1 MRLNAFQLKIFA
13 MLLMVIDH
21 VYTYIP
27 GMPMWMHH
35 PGRIVAPIFFYFIVE
50 GFFYTRNRTKYA
62 TRVFMWAA
70 IMFAGS
76 AIIQYIFPT
85 EGGLPNNIFLS
96 LGFGIVLLCAID
108 YTKRTK
114 NYLLGIPA
122 TIIVAI
128 LEVFTEAS
136 IFGVTMTL
144 IFYFF
149 REKKMWLIITYVLL
163 SLSDVP
169 TLLMVGELFT
179 DTGLLGFNNQWMMV
193 FALPLFFLYSGERGV
208 NNAFTK
214 YMFYIFYPVHLWI
227 IYTIGYFVSK

>member
-13 MLLMVIDH
+13 MVLMVIDH

-27 GMPMWMHH
+27 GMTMWMHH
-35 PGRIVAPIFFYFIVE
+35 PGRIVAPIFFYFVVE
-50 GFFYTRNRTKYA
+50 GFFYTRNRKKYA
-62 TRVFMWAA
+62 TRVFIWAA

-76 AIIQYIFPT
+76 ALIQYMFPR
-85 EGGLPNNIFLS
+85 EGGLHNNIFLS
-96 LGFGIVLLCAID
+96 LGFGIVLLCVID
-108 YTKRTK
+108 YIKCAK

-122 TIIVAI
+122 IIIVA
-128 LEVFTEAS
+128 LLGMFTEAN

-163 SLSDVP
+163 SLSEVP
-169 TLLMVGELFT
+169 TLLMIGELFT
-179 DTGLLGFNNQWMMV
+179 DMGLFGYGNQWMMV
-193 FALPLFFLYSGERGV
+193 FALPFFFLYNGERGV

-214 YMFYIFYPVHLWI
+214 YMFYIFYPAHLWI

>member
-13 MLLMVIDH
+13 MILMVIDH

-35 PGRIVAPIFFYFIVE
+35 PGRIVAPIFFYFVVE

-62 TRVFMWAA
+62 ARVFMWAA
-70 IMFAGS
+70 VMFAGS
-76 AIIQYIFPT
+76 ALIQYVFPR
-85 EGGLPNNIFLS
+85 EIGLSNNIFLS
-96 LGFGIVLLCAID
+96 LGLGIVLLCAID
-108 YTKRTK
+108 YTKGTK
-114 NYLLGIPA
+114 NYFIGIPA
-122 TIIVAI
+122 AVIAAA
-128 LEVFTEAS
+128 LGMFTEAS
-136 IFGVTMTL
+136 FIGVVMTL

-149 REKKMWLIITYVLL
+149 REKKMWLIITYMLI
-163 SLSDVP
+163 SLVDVP
-169 TLLMVGELFT
+169 SLLMDGEIFT
-179 DTGLLGFNNQWMMV
+179 DMGLFGYNNQWMMV
-193 FALPLFFLYSGERGV
+193 FALPFFFLYNGERGL

>member
-13 MLLMVIDH
+13 MILMIIDH

-35 PGRIVAPIFFYFIVE
+35 PGRIVAPIFFYFVVE

-62 TRVFMWAA
+62 TRVFIWAA

-96 LGFGIVLLCAID
+96 LGLSIVLLIAID

-114 NYLLGIPA
+114 HYLVGIPA
-122 TIIVAI
+122 AIIAAV
-128 LEVFTEAS
+128 LGMFTEAS
-136 IFGVTMTL
+136 LYGVIMTL

-149 REKKMWLIITYVLL
+149 REKKMWLIITYTLL

-169 TLLMVGELFT
+169 ALIMSGEIFTDMGLFGYNNQGLMVL
-179 DTGLLGFNNQWMMV
+179 
-193 FALPLFFLYSGERGV
+193 ALPFFFLYNGERGV

-214 YMFYIFYPVHLWI
+214 YMFYIFYPAHLWI

>member
-13 MLLMVIDH
+13 MILMVIDH

-35 PGRIVAPIFFYFIVE
+35 PGRIVSPIFFYFVVE
-50 GFFYTRNRTKYA
+50 GFFYTRSRTKYA

-76 AIIQYIFPT
+76 ALIQYVFPT
-85 EGGLPNNIFLS
+85 DIGLHNNIFLS
-96 LGFGIVLLCAID
+96 LGIGIVLLCAID

-122 TIIVAI
+122 AIIAAA
-128 LEVFTEAS
+128 LGLFTEAGF
-136 IFGVTMTL
+136 IGVGMTL

-149 REKKMWLIITYVLL
+149 RDKKVWLSISYVAFSLIDML
-163 SLSDVP
+163 S
-169 TLLMVGELFT
+169 TLTAGQVFGEMGIF
-179 DTGLLGFNNQWMMV
+179 GFNNQWMMV
-193 FALPLFFLYSGERGV
+193 FALPFILLYNGSRGL

-214 YMFYIFYPVHLWI
+214 YMFYVFYPVHLWI
-227 IYTIGYFVSK
+227 IYTIGYFISK

>member
-13 MLLMVIDH
+13 MILMVIDH

-35 PGRIVAPIFFYFIVE
+35 PGRIVAPIFFYFVVE
-50 GFFYTRNRTKYA
+50 GFFYTRNRKKYA

-76 AIIQYIFPT
+76 ALIQYIFPT
-85 EGGLPNNIFLS
+85 EGRLSNNIFLS
-96 LGFGIVLLCAID
+96 LGLGIVLLIAID

-114 NYLLGIPA
+114 NYLVGIPA
-122 TIIVAI
+122 AIIAA
-128 LEVFTEAS
+128 LLGMFTEAS
-136 IFGVTMTL
+136 IFGVVMTL

-149 REKKMWLIITYVLL
+149 KEKKSWLIITYTLF
-163 SLSDVP
+163 SLIDVP
-169 TLLMVGELFT
+169 TLITSGEIFT
-179 DTGLLGFNNQWMMV
+179 DMGLFGYNNQWMMV
-193 FALPLFFLYSGERGV
+193 FALPFLFLYNGERGL

>member
-1 MRLNAFQLKIFA
+1 MNKRCS
-13 MLLMVIDH
+13 
-21 VYTYIP
+21 
-27 GMPMWMHH
+27 
-35 PGRIVAPIFFYFIVE
+35 
-50 GFFYTRNRTKYA
+50 
-62 TRVFMWAA
+62 TRVFIWAA

-76 AIIQYIFPT
+76 ALIQYMLPR
-85 EGGLPNNIFLS
+85 ESGLHNNIFFS
-96 LGFGIVLLCAID
+96 LGFGIVLLCVID
-108 YTKRTK
+108 YIKCTK

-122 TIIVAI
+122 IIIVA
-128 LEVFTEAS
+128 LLGMFTEAS

-169 TLLMVGELFT
+169 TLFMIGELFT
-179 DTGLLGFNNQWMMV
+179 DMGLFGYGNQWMMV
-193 FALPLFFLYSGERGV
+193 FALPFFFLYNGERGV

-214 YMFYIFYPVHLWI
+214 YMFYIFYPAHLWI